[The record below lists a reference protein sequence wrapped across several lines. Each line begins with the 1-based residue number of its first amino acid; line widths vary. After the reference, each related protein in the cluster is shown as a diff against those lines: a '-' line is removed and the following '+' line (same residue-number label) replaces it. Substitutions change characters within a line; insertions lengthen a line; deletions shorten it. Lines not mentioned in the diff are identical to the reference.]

1 MIDDVKEHLA
11 DRGFTA
17 EPICLM
23 DLERS
28 LPPGALSKVSK
39 SGHWRTLRYQTDTL
53 SGTMLVAGPETAAP
67 EVICHLEVSGWHSVS
82 IGVWGDHITPGM
94 TRCYG
99 EMRTF
104 VTPSVASVA

>member
-1 MIDDVKEHLA
+1 
-11 DRGFTA
+11 
-17 EPICLM
+17 
-23 DLERS
+23 
-28 LPPGALSKVSK
+28 
-39 SGHWRTLRYQTDTL
+39 
-53 SGTMLVAGPETAAP
+53 MLVAGPETAAP

-82 IGVWGDHITPGM
+82 IGVWGDHITPEM

>member
-28 LPPGALSKVSK
+28 LPPGALPKLSK
-39 SGHWRTLRYQTDTL
+39 SGHWRTLGYQTDTL

-67 EVICHLEVSGWHSVS
+67 EVIYHLEVCPGGTRFRLGSGA
-82 IGVWGDHITPGM
+82 T
-94 TRCYG
+94 TLRR
-99 EMRTF
+99 E
-104 VTPSVASVA
+104 

>member
-28 LPPGALSKVSK
+28 LPPGALSKV
-39 SGHWRTLRYQTDTL
+39 
-53 SGTMLVAGPETAAP
+53 
-67 EVICHLEVSGWHSVS
+67 
-82 IGVWGDHITPGM
+82 
-94 TRCYG
+94 
-99 EMRTF
+99 
-104 VTPSVASVA
+104 